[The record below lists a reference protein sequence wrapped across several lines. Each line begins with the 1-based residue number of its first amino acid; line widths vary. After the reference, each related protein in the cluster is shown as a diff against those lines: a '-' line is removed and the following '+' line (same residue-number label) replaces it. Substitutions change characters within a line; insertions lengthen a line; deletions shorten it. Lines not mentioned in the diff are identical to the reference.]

1 MNKLNFKK
9 INKLIFWI
17 IGLIYLISLT
27 FQFNDTDLYY
37 ILHTGNYLMDNIH
50 NETVFPNLFT
60 PLSIVKNTCII
71 QNWLYCIILAFINNY
86 LHTFGLWIIQTIFL
100 CLCVFV
106 ILKFLNFKHCK
117 NKLVCFYISLFTLF
131 VFQYTSLRPEMLT
144 FILIMSEILIIEKYR
159 KTNNCKILWILP
171 LLMLIEINC
180 HASYWIIHFIVL
192 IPYLIIIPKK
202 FQKNINVTIIN
213 NNIKLS
219 QIKAMILPLILMT
232 AVMFLNPYKTE
243 AILYIYNALISKA
256 TEVFPINELNSW
268 SINSIFGLIII
279 ISIISFLYMI
289 LKGKIKSSSLWMF
302 IGFTILAITKMKWI
316 AFYSIGLLFLLRDIF
331 IAYEN
336 KQRMFGRKN
345 DTSYSILSKILLIG
359 LLISLIFYIGL
370 TTYQM
375 YQEDMF
381 SITNDNYMINDNNDV
396 FNSNGDFTKMKN
408 YLKKHEDNAYIYGT
422 FQEGNYFEY
431 LGYETNLDARPELY
445 INTSINNY
453 KNKSIKSKVKTP
465 PLYEAYELYYYKKY
479 NNYDDKNTIL
489 SAKEYSKLVDSI
501 DTDYFV
507 VESISYLQQYLET
520 ASDKYEYITGGDNYK
535 LYKKL

>member
-1 MNKLNFKK
+1 
-9 INKLIFWI
+9 
-17 IGLIYLISLT
+17 
-27 FQFNDTDLYY
+27 
-37 ILHTGNYLMDNIH
+37 
-50 NETVFPNLFT
+50 
-60 PLSIVKNTCII
+60 
-71 QNWLYCIILAFINNY
+71 
-86 LHTFGLWIIQTIFL
+86 
-100 CLCVFV
+100 
-106 ILKFLNFKHCK
+106 
-117 NKLVCFYISLFTLF
+117 
-131 VFQYTSLRPEMLT
+131 
-144 FILIMSEILIIEKYR
+144 MSEILIIEKYR

-192 IPYLIIIPKK
+192 IPYLIKIPKK
-202 FQKNINVTIIN
+202 LQKDINITIIN

-219 QIKAMILPLILMT
+219 QIKAMILPLTLMT

-256 TEVFPINELNSW
+256 TELFPIKELNSW

-279 ISIISFLYMI
+279 IGIMSFLYMI

-345 DTSYSILSKILLIG
+345 DTSYGILSKILLIG

-408 YLKKHEDNAYIYGT
+408 YLKKHKDNAYIYGT

-445 INTSINNY
+445 INTNINNY

-465 PLYEAYELYYYKKY
+465 PLYEAYALYYYKKY

>member
-1 MNKLNFKK
+1 
-9 INKLIFWI
+9 
-17 IGLIYLISLT
+17 
-27 FQFNDTDLYY
+27 
-37 ILHTGNYLMDNIH
+37 
-50 NETVFPNLFT
+50 
-60 PLSIVKNTCII
+60 
-71 QNWLYCIILAFINNY
+71 
-86 LHTFGLWIIQTIFL
+86 
-100 CLCVFV
+100 
-106 ILKFLNFKHCK
+106 
-117 NKLVCFYISLFTLF
+117 
-131 VFQYTSLRPEMLT
+131 
-144 FILIMSEILIIEKYR
+144 MSEILIIEKYR

-192 IPYLIIIPKK
+192 IPYLIRIPKK
-202 FQKNINVTIIN
+202 LQKNINVTIIN

-232 AVMFLNPYKTE
+232 TVMFLNPYKTE
-243 AILYIYNALISKA
+243 AILYIYNALVSKA
-256 TEVFPINELNSW
+256 TELFPIKELNSW
-268 SINSIFGLIII
+268 SINSVFGLIII
-279 ISIISFLYMI
+279 ISIISFLYII

-302 IGFTILAITKMKWI
+302 IGFTVLAITKMKWI
-316 AFYSIGLLFLLRDIF
+316 AFYSIGLLFLLRDMF
-331 IAYEN
+331 ITYEN

-396 FNSNGDFTKMKN
+396 FNSDGDFTKMKN

-431 LGYETNLDARPELY
+431 LGYETNIDARPELY
-445 INTSINNY
+445 INTNINNY

-465 PLYEAYELYYYKKY
+465 PLYEVYELYYYKKY

-507 VESISYLQQYLET
+507 VDSICFLQQYLET
-520 ASDKYEYITGGDNYK
+520 ATDKYEYIAGGDNYK